1 MRIQTSVGLGRAAL
15 VAIPLVAS
23 LSASSTMRPGAPS
36 GGSAPT
42 PTFAKDVAPILYKN
56 CTACHRPGEIAPMSL
71 LTYEDARPYAKA
83 IRDEVGEGHMPP
95 WHADVPAGT
104 FENERRLTDDERKTL
119 LAWAAGGAPKGNS
132 KDLPSP
138 PEYPEGW
145 TIGKPDLI
153 LEMQEDYK
161 IPANGTVNYEYFY
174 IPSNFTEAKY
184 VQAVEV
190 RPGNRSVVHH
200 VLVQYMVK
208 PDMTRTP
215 VLRPHAARQRLPRP
229 APGERRP
236 QREEGVPSRLI
247 GTYAPGTNPQMFRA
261 GTALRLEP
269 GGILELQMHYTPNG
283 KPTTDR
289 TRVGLIFSKEPSP
302 REVRPSAFFN
312 ATLVLPAGSPDT
324 AVPGEVEFLQDTIV
338 YGLFP
343 HTHLRGKAWDYK
355 LILPDG
361 ATTQILSVPHYD
373 FNWQTYYMFKEPL
386 QVPKGAK
393 IVSTAWY
400 DNSSGNKHNPNSKA
414 EVKWGDQTWEEM
426 QYTGLLFSPV
436 VPPKPIGDAK
446 PGGGR

>member
-1 MRIQTSVGLGRAAL
+1 MRIQTSLGLGLAAL
-15 VAIPLVAS
+15 AAIPLAVS
-23 LSASSTMRPGAPS
+23 LSASSAAPGE
-36 GGSAPT
+36 SAPT
-42 PTFAKDVAPILYKN
+42 PTFTKDVAPILYKN
-56 CTACHRPGEIAPMSL
+56 CTTCHRPGEIAPMSL

-95 WHADVPAGT
+95 WHADAPAGT
-104 FENERRLTDDERKTL
+104 FENERRLTDAEKKTL
-119 LAWAAGGAPKGNS
+119 LAWVAGGAPKGNP
-132 KDLPSP
+132 KDLPP
-138 PEYPEGW
+138 APKYPEGW
-145 TIGKPDLI
+145 TIGKPDI
-153 LEMQEDYK
+153 VLEMQEDYK
-161 IPANGTVNYEYFY
+161 IPAEGTVNYEYFY
-174 IPSNFTEAKY
+174 IPTNFTEAKY

-208 PDMTRTP
+208 PDMVRTP
-215 VLRPHAARQRLPRP
+215 VLRPNATWQRLPRP
-229 APGERRP
+229 VPGERRP

-247 GTYAPGTNPQMFRA
+247 GTYAPGTNPQVFRA

-289 TRVGLIFSKEPSP
+289 TKVGFIFSKEASP

-324 AVPGEVEFLQDTIV
+324 SVPGEVEFLQDTIV

-355 LILPDG
+355 LMLPDG
-361 ATTQILSVPHYD
+361 TTKQILSVPRYD

-400 DNSSGNKHNPNSKA
+400 DNSSGNKDNPNSKM

-436 VPPKPIGDAK
+436 VAPKPIGEAK
-446 PGGGR
+446 PGGGQ

>member
-1 MRIQTSVGLGRAAL
+1 
-15 VAIPLVAS
+15 
-23 LSASSTMRPGAPS
+23 
-36 GGSAPT
+36 
-42 PTFAKDVAPILYKN
+42 
-56 CTACHRPGEIAPMSL
+56 MSL

-95 WHADVPAGT
+95 WHADAPAGT
-104 FENERRLTDDERKTL
+104 FENERRLTDDEKKTL

-184 VQAVEV
+184 VHAVEV

-200 VLVQYMVK
+200 VLVLYMVK

-215 VLRPHAARQRLPRP
+215 VLRPHAAWQ
-229 APGERRP
+229 RRP

-400 DNSSGNKHNPNSKA
+400 DNSSGNKDNPNSKA
-414 EVKWGDQTWEEM
+414 EVKWGDQT
-426 QYTGLLFSPV
+426 
-436 VPPKPIGDAK
+436 
-446 PGGGR
+446 